1 MEDIH
6 EDKGTT
12 MEATLTTTTT
22 PTTIPPRLLE
32 ENKRLKN
39 DHGSQWF
46 KPSVIHKTSINAK
59 LVVEKKRI
67 LLDLIWF

>member
-32 ENKRLKN
+32 ENKRLKS
-39 DHGSQWF
+39 DHGS
-46 KPSVIHKTSINAK
+46 
-59 LVVEKKRI
+59 
-67 LLDLIWF
+67 